1 MVALRPV
8 DGDTASAAANDYL
21 ARLHQRTDG
30 LDLHNG
36 FGFGRGHAA
45 APAPA
50 CVLHDAVAPAAHL
63 LRLLLSHKG
72 TDGLGGILE
81 SRIRR
86 VYLHL
91 GEDGGH
97 GLLDAAVQQFLPQGV
112 LQVIADIP
120 LAHGSADGHGGDGMA
135 VILPGEGGHG
145 DVDHAYLG
153 AVAVGHHHLMALLNQ
168 VHDGLGGVLHSD
180 HLLRQ
185 VVAQGVAAQGDNDTF
200 AHSWCIPSSQMIVV
214 EPIR

>member
-1 MVALRPV
+1 MGRHTSIAHVPGSVTASMQPIFEAASGRRMMPSVSRSTLCRNDTAPATAWPAPEMTLGASVYQPKLRVQALRQQLGGEILVDDGACALQVVALRPV

-36 FGFGRGHAA
+36 FGLGRGHAA

-97 GLLDAAVQQFLPQGV
+97 GLLDAAVQQFLPQA
-112 LQVIADIP
+112 I
-120 LAHGSADGHGGDGMA
+120 S
-135 VILPGEGGHG
+135 
-145 DVDHAYLG
+145 
-153 AVAVGHHHLMALLNQ
+153 
-168 VHDGLGGVLHSD
+168 
-180 HLLRQ
+180 
-185 VVAQGVAAQGDNDTF
+185 
-200 AHSWCIPSSQMIVV
+200 
-214 EPIR
+214 